1 MRISLYFAVERKK
14 SPLAA
19 TSELLIGLTFVI
31 PYSKKIIAKVN
42 LPFNENLRKE
52 GCNAYKF

>member
-1 MRISLYFAVERKK
+1 MGINLYFAIERKK
-14 SPLAA
+14 SSLAA

-31 PYSKKIIAKVN
+31 PCCKEIIAKVN
-42 LPFNENLRKE
+42 LSFNENLGKE